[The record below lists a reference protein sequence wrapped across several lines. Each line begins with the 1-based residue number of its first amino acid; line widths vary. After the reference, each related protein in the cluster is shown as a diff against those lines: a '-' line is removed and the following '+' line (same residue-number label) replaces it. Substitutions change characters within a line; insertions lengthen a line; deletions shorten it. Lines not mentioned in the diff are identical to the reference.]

1 MFSLIIGMTLYEIAT
16 ETRPFSD
23 MDPSQ
28 SLCVWVMKLIMG
40 SRPPLPDFLQ
50 TDCQAFIQSCWHGDP
65 SARPNFNEI
74 LAHLVEQIPKEQ
86 EKVRQEREQLNEQ
99 ERQQLSEEVQNSN

>member
-1 MFSLIIGMTLYEIAT
+1 MTLYELAT

-40 SRPPLPDFLQ
+40 SRPSLPDFLQ
-50 TDCQAFIQSCWHGDP
+50 TDCQAFINSCWHGDP
-65 SARPNFNEI
+65 SARPKFNEI
-74 LAHLVEQIPKEQ
+74 LTHLVDKICLEKEQ
-86 EKVRQEREQLNEQ
+86 MNEQ
-99 ERQQLSEEVQNSN
+99 ERQQLSEQDQNSN